1 MHLFPQIF
9 GIFFM
14 FFYIL
19 FHKICPSSTPR
30 SLTRF
35 RNLLASAQSFW
46 SLVRLALLYILSRFF
61 LFTFSAIS
69 MLETES
75 LCFLCRYF
83 LPHMSRCLAYFVCAP
98 SLYFG
103 HITLY
108 LPPWKNFSV
117 MQIIMLKQ
125 WDWTRG
131 LYRCFEIGPTVTPVQ
146 YGTLSV
152 T

>member
-1 MHLFPQIF
+1 MFPMSLF
-9 GIFFM
+9 
-14 FFYIL
+14 
-19 FHKICPSSTPR
+19 
-30 SLTRF
+30 
-35 RNLLASAQSFW
+35 LAS
-46 SLVRLALLYILSRFF
+46 Y
-61 LFTFSAIS
+61 
-69 MLETES
+69 ES
-75 LCFLCRYF
+75 LSCLLC
-83 LPHMSRCLAYFVCAP
+83 VCP

-125 WDWTRG
+125 SDWTRG

>member
-1 MHLFPQIF
+1 
-9 GIFFM
+9 
-14 FFYIL
+14 
-19 FHKICPSSTPR
+19 
-30 SLTRF
+30 
-35 RNLLASAQSFW
+35 
-46 SLVRLALLYILSRFF
+46 
-61 LFTFSAIS
+61 

-117 MQIIMLKQ
+117 MQNKMLKQ

-146 YGTLSV
+146 VWHLKRYVTAARAPGSTGPLADGLTDLFIRYNCCQHNPVCIGITLKRGVIYLCHEAKPRGRNISTRV
-152 T
+152 FV